1 MRTKSIIIA
10 AALAAFFSSSV
21 HAYRPFQ
28 QVVPMRTLCVHGSA
42 EALVDKLNAE
52 YGEVVKWTMEVFVD
66 SPSPIGMIITQN
78 SNNNS
83 GEVSTTMILT
93 NPNLNMS
100 CIFFTGKS
108 LRDTGADADVPAK
121 EPVSEGGKIDV

>member
-1 MRTKSIIIA
+1 MIA
-10 AALAAFFSSSV
+10 AAFAAFFSSSV

-42 EALVDKLNAE
+42 DTLVNKLNDE
-52 YGEVVKWTMEVFVD
+52 YGEVIKWTMEVFVD
-66 SPSPIGMIITQN
+66 APMPIGLIITQN

-83 GEVSTTMILT
+83 GAGSTTLLLT
-93 NPNLNMS
+93 NPNLGMS

-108 LRDTGADADVPAK
+108 LKDTGADTDVPAK